1 MVDPADGGWVTVDDR
16 ERWDVLND
24 LGDSSG
30 NGMRS
35 YLAELMDGG
44 EAGNDSIVR
53 DVNMASEGS
62 VVGKDDIISDLAIV
76 CDVSVGEAKII

>member
-1 MVDPADGGWVTVDDR
+1 MVDSADGGWVAVDDR

-30 NGMRS
+30 NGMCS
-35 YLAELMDGG
+35 YLAELMDGS
-44 EAGNDSIVR
+44 EAGNDSVVR

-62 VVGKDDIISDLAIV
+62 VIGKDDVISDVAIV